1 MILLP
6 GRTPWLGQRV
16 PPLPP
21 SVSGFFCSH
30 RAVPRMAGTVLSAFP
45 LKAAGSPEAFGGF
58 LCLVAAEALFAASS
72 LFVQHGLS
80 LRLIAS
86 VGVAGER
93 QGVEARK
100 DDVSYCVGC
109 ILR

>member
-1 MILLP
+1 
-6 GRTPWLGQRV
+6 
-16 PPLPP
+16 
-21 SVSGFFCSH
+21 
-30 RAVPRMAGTVLSAFP
+30 MAGTLLSAFP
-45 LKAAGSPEAFGGF
+45 LKATGSPEARGFGGF

-93 QGVEARK
+93 QGVEAEE
-100 DDVSYCVGC
+100 G
-109 ILR
+109 